1 MGKTPPN
8 RRTPLKARKSP
19 VDVSNVDENGKPFVN
34 LEPDLTP
41 SKLVEI
47 KEETMAL
54 LQSDKATDREAGALQ
69 FATMLRINRT
79 LLTTDEDVAADG
91 TKRTNSTTNNQL
103 NQTVKSHLGD
113 ICRTIAPLLLDE
125 KPFVRAAAAEA
136 LG

>member
-1 MGKTPPN
+1 MGKTPTK
-8 RRTPLKARKSP
+8 RRTALKARKSP
-19 VDVSNVDENGKPFVN
+19 VDVSSVDENGQPFVKS
-34 LEPDLTP
+34 EPDLTP

-69 FATMLRINRT
+69 FATMLRINRN
-79 LLTTDEDVAADG
+79 LLTTEDVIDEV
-91 TKRTNSTTNNQL
+91 TKSTSDQL
-103 NQTVKSHLGD
+103 NQTVKGHLGD

-125 KPFVRAAAAEA
+125 KPYVRAAAAEA